1 MYRENIEIYWLFD
14 FSRKCK
20 IIEFVEFHI
29 PLPSN
34 HETVTSFEFAKHF
47 RIREIIVGNISYAC
61 FVNRFFKVFQ
71 GIETV
76 I

>member
-1 MYRENIEIYWLFD
+1 MYWEHIEIYWLFD

-29 PLPSN
+29 PSN

-47 RIREIIVGNISYAC
+47 RIREIIVGIFHMHVS
-61 FVNRFFKVFQ
+61 
-71 GIETV
+71 
-76 I
+76 